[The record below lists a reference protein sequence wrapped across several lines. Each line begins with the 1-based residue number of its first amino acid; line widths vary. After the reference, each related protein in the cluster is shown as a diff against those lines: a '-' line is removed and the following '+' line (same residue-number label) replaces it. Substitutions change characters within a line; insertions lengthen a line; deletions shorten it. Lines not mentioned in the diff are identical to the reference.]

1 MTARFLFDI
10 LKLYIRRTI
19 MEYKKFKPG
28 DKATV
33 VVYPTPL
40 VPRLRIF
47 TATVDVAGDGVA
59 CFDDPRVPFGVFYYD
74 EDKQAWRSY
83 LADPMLG
90 QLGTLVESI
99 DEPINMMRNRLIQ
112 YGTSIPAEDY
122 EKASWI
128 LDNLDTIPLPILRWA
143 SWASSQRTRLGTAAY
158 NLSKEE
164 WIEET
169 SHPDAIGL
177 IIEDTYYS
185 PYDYRIEED

>member
-1 MTARFLFDI
+1 M
-10 LKLYIRRTI
+10 K
-19 MEYKKFKPG
+19 YKEFKPG

-40 VPRLRIF
+40 TPTLRIF

-99 DEPINMMRNRLIQ
+99 DEPINMMHQQLTQ
-112 YGTSIPAEDY
+112 YGAIIPEEDY

-128 LDNLDTIPLPILRWA
+128 LDNLDTLPLTILRWA
-143 SWASSQRTRLGTAAY
+143 SWASSQRTRLGTAVY
-158 NLSKEE
+158 KLSKEE

-169 SHPDAIGL
+169 SHPESIGVT
-177 IIEDTYYS
+177 IEDTYYS